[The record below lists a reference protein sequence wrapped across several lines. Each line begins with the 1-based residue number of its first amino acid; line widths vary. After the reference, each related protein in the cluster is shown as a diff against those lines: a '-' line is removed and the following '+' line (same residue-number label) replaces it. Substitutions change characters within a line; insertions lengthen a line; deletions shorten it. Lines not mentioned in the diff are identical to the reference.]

1 MTERDGS
8 IVQGLVIGRKAN
20 GRCVYSRAGKR
31 ALVEAALRPGV
42 SVARLAMTHGVNAN
56 LLRKWIRIHQATQGA
71 PRDAAKP
78 ALLPVLPSPAIH
90 RAADSSL
97 EIVIGDAVIRVRGMV
112 DAGQLRTVM
121 GCLTHRR

>member
-8 IVQGLVIGRKAN
+8 IVQGLVVGRKAN
-20 GRCVYSRAGKR
+20 GRSVYSRAGKR
-31 ALVEAALRPGV
+31 ALVAAALEPGV
-42 SVARLAMTHGVNAN
+42 SVARLAMQHEVNAN
-56 LLRKWIRIHQATQGA
+56 LLRKWIRRYQATQGT

-90 RAADSSL
+90 GAAESSL
-97 EIVIGDAVIRVRGMV
+97 DIVIGDAVIRVRGMV

-121 GCLTHRR
+121 DCLMHRR

>member
-8 IVQGLVIGRKAN
+8 IVQGLVVGRKAN
-20 GRCVYSRAGKR
+20 GRSVYSRAGKR
-31 ALVEAALRPGV
+31 ALVEAALEPGV

-56 LLRKWIRIHQATQGA
+56 LLRKWIRIHQAA

-90 RAADSSL
+90 RAAESSL

-121 GCLTHRR
+121 DCLMHRR